1 MMVLMYMTVKK
12 MRLSQKGI
20 KMSAFDEWW
29 ETYIPVWDIEGRD
42 TREAWNAAIDAA
54 AKVAREWNWRI
65 SADDICQ
72 DCSNVASEEIAAA
85 IERLK
90 E

>member
-42 TREAWNAAIDAA
+42 TREAWNAALDAA
-54 AKVAREWNWRI
+54 AKEIETLRQSCELSDNRLLLG
-65 SADDICQ
+65 
-72 DCSNVASEEIAAA
+72 VASAA

-90 E
+90 EVE

>member
-1 MMVLMYMTVKK
+1 MMDLMYMTEKR
-12 MRLSQKGI
+12 MQLFQKGI

-54 AKVAREWNWRI
+54 AKEIETLRQSCELSDNRLLLG
-65 SADDICQ
+65 
-72 DCSNVASEEIAAA
+72 VASAA

-90 E
+90 EER